1 MNKYINVECVCVRA
15 TAINSQVSRRYKQTI
30 FPLRTKA
37 IWHQVK
43 FLFYLYFIADEID
56 ECPFISFKI
65 YAHFSV
71 SGICVC
77 LCACGMQKYAY
88 ISLFL
93 PVLSVA
99 RFVHS
104 EQFTMRRMN
113 IHIWRETAHMLK
125 QLVTALEN
133 AGKKIVAATTSKKKL
148 APTRTQTLK
157 CIIKH
162 HQWQILIIVY
172 KTQQHL
178 QWPISSKHVDRN
190 RTENWDE

>member
-1 MNKYINVECVCVRA
+1 MWSVFVLEPPPSIVKLVAGTSKPSPRCERKRYDTKWNFYFIYILLLMKLTNVRLSHLKFMRTFPFRGYVYACVLVECKNML
-15 TAINSQVSRRYKQTI
+15 TFHSFSRSFRS
-30 FPLRTKA
+30 LD
-37 IWHQVK
+37 
-43 FLFYLYFIADEID
+43 LYI
-56 ECPFISFKI
+56 
-65 YAHFSV
+65 
-71 SGICVC
+71 
-77 LCACGMQKYAY
+77 
-88 ISLFL
+88 
-93 PVLSVA
+93 
-99 RFVHS
+99 HS

>member
-15 TAINSQVSRRYKQTI
+15 TAINSQVSRWYKQNTS
-30 FPLRTKA
+30 PLRAKA

-99 RFVHS
+99 RFVYTFRTVYNATNEYS
-104 EQFTMRRMN
+104 YLARDSTYAK
-113 IHIWRETAHMLK
+113 TACDGIGKCWKIKKNSGSNNK
-125 QLVTALEN
+125 Q
-133 AGKKIVAATTSKKKL
+133 KKL

-162 HQWQILIIVY
+162 HQWQIMIIVY

-178 QWPISSKHVDRN
+178 Q
-190 RTENWDE
+190 